1 MDTRMSVSVKVEE
14 RLSKLESTMEMM
26 MGKLTKIEQVIG
38 SAGFDLLSKKVD
50 EIADK
55 QTIAEL
61 AMDDRVKDVI
71 SETDSK
77 VAGSEL
83 RSEEKMKALGD
94 KCIEAMDK
102 ALAIEIKL
110 KDLIAE
116 WPTPREGE
124 PTREAELQWSSVIN
138 KRNAKKETKA
148 SLQESKPT
156 ISFAEKFKDLPND
169 TIVLIGDSL
178 TRGVGAKL
186 EFQSNMVS
194 TICKPGA
201 NIDDITNEVS
211 RLKNK
216 VDRHLVLLVGTNDIK
231 KEGSVTILS
240 KYKNLLDKSKKV
252 KNKKVTIVG
261 IPRRNDL
268 TNFHNSRRL
277 GVNKYL
283 REMCEAVNVEFI
295 DYEPAS
301 SRLARDGLHLNH
313 LGQDELG
320 YKIFQNCRRFLV

>member
-1 MDTRMSVSVKVEE
+1 MSVSVKVEE
-14 RLSKLESTMEMM
+14 RLSKLESTMDMM
-26 MGKLTKIEQVIG
+26 MGKLAKIEQVIG

-61 AMDDRVKDVI
+61 AIDDRVKDVI
-71 SETDSK
+71 AETDSK

-83 RSEEKMKALGD
+83 RSEEKMTALGD

-102 ALAIEIKL
+102 VLAIEIKL
-110 KDLIAE
+110 NDLIAE

-124 PTREAELQWSSVIN
+124 PTRESGRQWSSVIN

-148 SLQESKPT
+148 RLQESK
-156 ISFAEKFKDLPND
+156 ISFAEKFKDFPSD

-211 RLKNK
+211 KLQNK
-216 VDRHLVLLVGTNDIK
+216 DDRHLVLLVGTNDIK

-240 KYKNLLDKSKKV
+240 KYKNLLDKSKQV

-268 TNFHNSRRL
+268 SNFHDSRRL

-283 REMCEAVNVEFI
+283 REMCEAENVEFI
-295 DYEPAS
+295 DYEPAG